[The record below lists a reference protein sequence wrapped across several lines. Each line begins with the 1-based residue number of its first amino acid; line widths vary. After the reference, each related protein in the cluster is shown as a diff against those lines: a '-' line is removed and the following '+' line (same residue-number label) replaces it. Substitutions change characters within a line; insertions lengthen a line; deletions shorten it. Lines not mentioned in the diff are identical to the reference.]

1 MTALFKKVFAPGLLR
16 RLPRD
21 AKDHLIYCLWD
32 GFFALSYSQEGE
44 DILLNRLFD
53 SKKGGFYV
61 DVGAHHPKRFSN
73 TYYFYRRG
81 WSGINIDAMPGS
93 MAPFQKERDRDINLQ
108 IGVGKSS
115 GDLSFYMFKDGA
127 LNTFDAEIAG
137 CREMDGAGVSRKVL
151 VPVQTLAEILD
162 AHLPAGKTVDFL
174 SVDAEGLD
182 LEVLES
188 NDWEKYRPHIIVV
201 EVFGCTAEAAMN
213 HAISAFLAQQGYE
226 LIAKTLNTAFY
237 RVKS

>member
-1 MTALFKKVFAPGLLR
+1 MTDILR
-16 RLPRD
+16 RLIRPGVFKGLSAPAR
-21 AKDHLIYCLWD
+21 DHLLFCLWD

-53 SKKGGFYV
+53 SKKRGFYV

-81 WSGINIDAMPGS
+81 WNGINIDAMPGS
-93 MAPFQKERDRDINLQ
+93 MELFQKERGRDINLQ
-108 IGVGKSS
+108 VGVGQSS
-115 GDLSFYMFKDGA
+115 GDLAFYTFEDGA
-127 LNTFDAEIAG
+127 LNTFDADIAR

-174 SVDAEGLD
+174 SVDVEGLD

-188 NDWEKYRPHIIVV
+188 NDWQKYRPHIIVV